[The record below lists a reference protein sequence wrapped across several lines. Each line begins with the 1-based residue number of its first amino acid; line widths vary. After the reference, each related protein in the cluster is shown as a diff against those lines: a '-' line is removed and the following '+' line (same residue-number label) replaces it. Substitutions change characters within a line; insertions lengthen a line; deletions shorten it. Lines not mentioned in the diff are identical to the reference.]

1 MARREC
7 LIVDSR
13 LDNLFAVQNWF
24 KDFYN
29 SLEPDLKWVQQ
40 ERDRLNIAV
49 AEGFTNVVRH
59 AHAVLPPETPITI
72 EVYLE
77 GDRIHINI
85 WDHGEPFDPNQ
96 LTEPPPGS
104 LLVDGGYGWF
114 LLRRATHQVDYL
126 RKNGK
131 NCLTI
136 THHRS

>member
-29 SLEPDLKWVQQ
+29 SLEPDFTWVKQ
-40 ERDRLNIAV
+40 ESDRLNIAV
-49 AEGFTNVVRH
+49 AEGFSNAVRH
-59 AHAVLPPETPITI
+59 AHALLPPNTPIII

-85 WDHGEPFDPNQ
+85 WDHGAPFDPNQ
-96 LTEPPPGS
+96 LTEPEPGS
-104 LLVDGGYGWF
+104 WLVNGG
-114 LLRRATHQVDYL
+114 
-126 RKNGK
+126 
-131 NCLTI
+131 
-136 THHRS
+136 